1 MRVDYKNREC
11 GGRERKKWRGVRG
24 VRGLI
29 SVQVF

>member
-1 MRVDYKNREC
+1 MRVDYKNRERG
-11 GGRERKKWRGVRG
+11 GGRGKKWRGVRG